1 MDKKEKFDK
10 GTSMGEVQ
18 ATVKARIWELLL
30 GTKQCQRPPASPQK
44 QSGQSLVSSQKES
57 TLLTPE
63 SQTSRPQNRETTRFC
78 CASHPISG
86 TPLQRPLQTNTSPQS
101 VSFLKVEM
109 EI

>member
-1 MDKKEKFDK
+1 
-10 GTSMGEVQ
+10 MGEVQ
-18 ATVKARIWELLL
+18 ATVKASIWELLL
-30 GTKQCQRPPASPQK
+30 GVTQCQRPPAIPQK
-44 QSGQSLVSSQKES
+44 RSGRSLVSSQKES

-63 SQTSRPQNRETTRFC
+63 SQTSHPQNRETTRFC

-86 TPLQRPLQTNTSPQS
+86 TPLRRPLQTNTSPQS